1 MKTLGRQTS
10 LTPSQKGIRE
20 GLLTAVTSKFNLR
33 RVAFLQ
39 GRRMGVPGRRHS
51 PATGPGRTAGT
62 IAYFSV
68 TGAERAREAP
78 RGPGRGAQFGPECAG
93 LDGGQRRVED
103 DREVTSVITPPVSA
117 KDPADHPHSWL
128 LVLGVPSTGN
138 GFPHLCTGSPPPGLG
153 TSLGCSELP
162 ASEEAASGII
172 HFHSVSAS
180 CRACGSFCFL
190 CPHHMFCGF
199 AKSPLQLPRDRVSSP
214 STLMMDLTM
223 RPALTS
229 GMWAEVSQF

>member
-1 MKTLGRQTS
+1 
-10 LTPSQKGIRE
+10 
-20 GLLTAVTSKFNLR
+20 
-33 RVAFLQ
+33 
-39 GRRMGVPGRRHS
+39 MGVPGRRHS

-68 TGAERAREAP
+68 TGQ
-78 RGPGRGAQFGPECAG
+78 RGPGRHPEAQGG
-93 LDGGQRRVED
+93 VLSLDQSVQVLMVGKGGWRMTERSRLSHLPTVG
-103 DREVTSVITPPVSA
+103 A

-128 LVLGVPSTGN
+128 LVFGVPSTGN

-172 HFHSVSAS
+172 HFHSISAS
-180 CRACGSFCFL
+180 CRACGRFFFL

-199 AKSPLQLPRDRVSSP
+199 AEYPLRLPRDRVSSP
-214 STLMMDLTM
+214 RTLMMDLTM